1 MMDIKLDKETQLALL
16 QKHTLMKINDI
27 LDQNFLLGQIFMV
40 EEQLL
45 TKNSWIDNLVKE
57 SLDLIDAYKIKRQEL
72 TNNK

>member
-1 MMDIKLDKETQLALL
+1 MYVKLDKETQLALL

-27 LDQNFLLGQIFMV
+27 LDQNFFLGQIFMV

-45 TKNSWIDNLVKE
+45 NKNPWKDNLVKE